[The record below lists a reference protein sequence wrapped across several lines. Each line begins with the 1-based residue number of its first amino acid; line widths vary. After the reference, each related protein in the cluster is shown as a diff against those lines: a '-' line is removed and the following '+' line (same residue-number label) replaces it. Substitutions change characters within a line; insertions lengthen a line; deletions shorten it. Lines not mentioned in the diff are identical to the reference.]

1 MVKRCEVCVEHDLRV
16 GGKRTLPGGRGGGEK
31 GLAMVRL
38 LQQLQ
43 KWASQ
48 RERAKT

>member
-1 MVKRCEVCVEHDLRV
+1 V
-16 GGKRTLPGGRGGGEK
+16 GGKRTLPGGSGGGEK